1 MRAEIVQQK
10 KTTNDILADK
20 RFYKRFRKNNLVKM
34 VLGKNE
40 ILGNLEDMSMI
51 GASISSRE
59 EILLGERVKFM
70 SPMLSVAI
78 EADVIRKDL
87 VEEKYKYGLMFHNLS
102 DAAVAEI
109 LNKIA
114 SAD

>member
-1 MRAEIVQQK
+1 MQIEMGQQK
-10 KTTNDILADK
+10 KVTIDAFADK
-20 RFYKRFRKNNLVKM
+20 RFYKRFRKDNLVKM

-40 ILGNLEDMSMI
+40 ILGNLEDMSVI

-70 SPMLSVAI
+70 SPLLSVEI
-78 EADVIRKDL
+78 EADIIRKDL
-87 VEEKYKYGLMFHNLS
+87 VQEKYKYGLVFHDLS
-102 DAAVAEI
+102 DAVIAEI
-109 LNKIA
+109 LNKIV

>member
-1 MRAEIVQQK
+1 MQTDIGQQK
-10 KTTNDILADK
+10 RSTNDIFADK

-34 VLGKNE
+34 LLGKNE

-59 EILLGERVKFM
+59 EILLGERVKFI
-70 SPMLSVAI
+70 SPMFSTQI
-78 EADVIRKDL
+78 EADIVRKD
-87 VEEKYKYGLMFHNLS
+87 VIHEKYKYGLLFHDLS
-102 DAAVAEI
+102 DAVIAEI

-114 SAD
+114 SVD

>member
-1 MRAEIVQQK
+1 MQIEMGQQK
-10 KTTNDILADK
+10 KVAIDVFTDK
-20 RFYKRFRKNNLVKM
+20 RFYKRFRKNNLIKM

-70 SPMLSVAI
+70 SPLFSVEI

-87 VEEKYKYGLMFHNLS
+87 VQEKYKYGLVFHDLP
-102 DAAVAEI
+102 DFVIAEI

-114 SAD
+114 SAG

>member
-1 MRAEIVQQK
+1 MQTDIGQQK
-10 KTTNDILADK
+10 RSTSDTFADK
-20 RFYKRFRKNNLVKM
+20 RFYKRFQKNNLVKV

-59 EILLGERVKFM
+59 EILLGQRVKLM
-70 SPMLSVAI
+70 SPMFFAEI
-78 EADVIRKDL
+78 EADIIRKDL
-87 VEEKYKYGLMFHNLS
+87 IHEKYKYGLLFYDLS
-102 DAAVAEI
+102 DAVIAEI

>member
-1 MRAEIVQQK
+1 MKV
-10 KTTNDILADK
+10 
-20 RFYKRFRKNNLVKM
+20 

-59 EILLGERVKFM
+59 EILLGQRVKLM
-70 SPMLSVAI
+70 SPMFFAEI
-78 EADVIRKDL
+78 EADIIRKDL
-87 VEEKYKYGLMFHNLS
+87 IHEKYKYGLLFYDLS
-102 DAAVAEI
+102 DAVIAEI